1 MAPPKQIELSE
12 TRRREALDHIERAGR
27 CRNDGDD
34 EGARQQLEEAR
45 KALEA
50 ALEVCP
56 VNHRARFLLVSCL
69 MSSEDYTK
77 AKSEALYIH
86 KALSQDQLK
95 GMEDPLLHLS
105 LVQACKMLGDLGDAI
120 YFAEEATLLY
130 PSDPQPFVVLGELLQ
145 RRGDHTRAEESLSE
159 ALMRTDDPICRHP
172 LSSENLLFALCSLA
186 HNLVRLGKF
195 AEAEKFAVR
204 GVQLNSDSPLALKQL
219 AEVYYCQ
226 GRLPEA
232 LQIIRRA
239 ARSDP
244 TDEEVK
250 ERVAVLERCTEG
262 HGHGTASGGVTPPP
276 AEGPSMGL
284 SAGPSFRGSPRN
296 SISAATPQPGGR
308 DKDGLAAAPRG
319 RERGNDCMVCCL
331 ER

>member
-12 TRRREALDHIERAGR
+12 TRRREALEHIENAGH
-27 CRNDGDD
+27 CRSQDNHDGAMK
-34 EGARQQLEEAR
+34 ELELARQ
-45 KALEA
+45 ALEA
-50 ALEVCP
+50 ALEICP

-77 AKSEALYIH
+77 AKAEALHIH
-86 KALSQDQLK
+86 KALSQAQLK

-105 LVQACKMLGDLGDAI
+105 LVQACKMLGDLGDAVF
-120 YFAEEATLLY
+120 FAEEATLLY
-130 PSDPQPFVVLGELLQ
+130 PNDPQPYVVLGELLQ

-172 LSSENLLFALCSLA
+172 LSHENLLFALCSLA

-204 GVQLNSDSPLALKQL
+204 GVQVNSDSALALKQL

-244 TDEEVK
+244 QDEEVK

-262 HGHGTASGGVTPPP
+262 HSGNGDMNPPP
-276 AEGPSMGL
+276 AEGHHGL
-284 SAGPSFRGSPRN
+284 SAGPSGRGSPRN
-296 SISAATPQPGGR
+296 SLTAATPQRGGR
-308 DKDGLAAAPRG
+308 DKDSMTASNR
-319 RERGNDCMVCCL
+319 RSERGSNDCLVCCL